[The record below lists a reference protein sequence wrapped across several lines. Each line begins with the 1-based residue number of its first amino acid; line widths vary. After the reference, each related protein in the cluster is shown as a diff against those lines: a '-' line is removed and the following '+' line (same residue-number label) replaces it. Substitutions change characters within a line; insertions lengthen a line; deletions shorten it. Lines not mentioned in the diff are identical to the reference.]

1 MESIGIELNA
11 ASEMR
16 LRLHRV
22 TILGMSLLIITR
34 RDKTKYF
41 VNRLLLLYLTTS
53 HNK

>member
-34 RDKTKYF
+34 MGQNEIFCQPTI
-41 VNRLLLLYLTTS
+41 LYLTAS